1 MNSFTKY
8 FSLVALSGMVLL
20 SSCRKDEDAPEP
32 TPTQQPG
39 TLSLHLHHKVG
50 SANFALNTNFTD
62 GFGTVFYFT
71 RAEFYVSNFG
81 AYDHDDSLVYA
92 PNSYYVVRP
101 TTTEIALGAPGV
113 SHIHELGFYVG
124 VDSATNHTD
133 PTTYDASSALY
144 PQSPSMH
151 WSWSSGYIFIAI
163 EGVADRNADG
173 TPEAAFQLHIGMDN
187 LRRMVT
193 LPVHTDILNDTENMA
208 HIEIDYLRFLDGVNL
223 SLTTSQTHTMDNM
236 MLATSIANNV
246 DSVFVVE

>member
-1 MNSFTKY
+1 
-8 FSLVALSGMVLL
+8 
-20 SSCRKDEDAPEP
+20 
-32 TPTQQPG
+32 
-39 TLSLHLHHKVG
+39 
-50 SANFALNTNFTD
+50 
-62 GFGTVFYFT
+62 
-71 RAEFYVSNFG
+71 
-81 AYDHDDSLVYA
+81 
-92 PNSYYVVRP
+92 
-101 TTTEIALGAPGV
+101 
-113 SHIHELGFYVG
+113 
-124 VDSATNHTD
+124 
-133 PTTYDASSALY
+133 
-144 PQSPSMH
+144 MH